1 MPWRTSSPTAARR
14 WRTDAAL
21 GAWLD
26 AEIAA
31 GKGSDTSIILYTS
44 GTTGQSKGVVLSAE
58 RCIGAGSDTVAFDKL
73 TEKDEALAYLPL
85 AWVGDHYL
93 NYAQGLVAGF
103 CMACPE
109 SGDTAMAD
117 LREIGPTFF
126 FAPPRTFEQ
135 MLTRVMIRMED
146 ASFLKRHMF
155 HHFIGVARRYGENI
169 LNKQPVPLHGRL
181 LVLARQ
187 YPGLCAAEE
196 RARAFA
202 TCASPTRRAR
212 RSGRTCSRS
221 TARSA

>member
-1 MPWRTSSPTAARR
+1 MIADGRK
-14 WRTDAAL
+14 AL
-21 GAWLD
+21 TEDRALAKWLD

-44 GTTGQSKGVVLSAE
+44 GTTGQSKGVMLSAKG
-58 RCIGAGSDTVAFDKL
+58 CIAAGSDTVAFDKL

-93 NYAQGLVAGF
+93 NYAQGIVAGF

-135 MLTRVMIRMED
+135 MLTRLMIRMED
-146 ASFLKRHMF
+146 ASFVKRSCS
-155 HHFIGVARRYGENI
+155 IISSAW
-169 LNKQPVPLHGRL
+169 
-181 LVLARQ
+181 
-187 YPGLCAAEE
+187 PGN
-196 RARAFA
+196 
-202 TCASPTRRAR
+202 TAR
-212 RSGRTCSRS
+212 RSSTGSRCRRTAGCSTGSATSWS
-221 TARSA
+221 TSR